1 MNPLAK
7 IFVST
12 KIRTD
17 IPLQSLKD
25 FYKNSTTVCQC
36 MSQRC
41 TCMSQRCTDDNCNC
55 NEIYCFVI
63 SIYNGT
69 ITVYDED
76 HSQFFYLEGD
86 LSIRQVLAHLGYTDD
101 DIAHTPYGLFGNNED
116 ADDYVLDSPILTEKP
131 LTQVALQ

>member
-1 MNPLAK
+1 MNPFAK

-25 FYKNSTTVCQC
+25 FHKNSTTVCQC
-36 MSQRC
+36 MS
-41 TCMSQRCTDDNCNC
+41 TRCTDDNCHFDC
-55 NEIYCFVI
+55 NELYCFVI
-63 SIYNGT
+63 AIYNDT
-69 ITVYDED
+69 ITVYDEV

-86 LSIRQVLAHLGYTDD
+86 LSIRQVLVHLGYTGDN
-101 DIAHTPYGLFGNNED
+101 DITHMPYGLFGNNED
-116 ADDYVLDSPILTEKP
+116 TDDSVLDSPILTEKP

>member
-1 MNPLAK
+1 MNPLAE
-7 IFVST
+7 IFVPT

-17 IPLQSLKD
+17 IPLQSLKHC
-25 FYKNSTTVCQC
+25 YNNCTHVCQC
-36 MSQRC
+36 MSR
-41 TCMSQRCTDDNCNC
+41 RCTDDNCNC
-55 NEIYCFVI
+55 NENYFFAIC
-63 SIYNGT
+63 IYNGT